1 MRSIKTLLEKK
12 GDQVWSVGPEQTVF
26 DALTMMGEKQIGA
39 LMVMEDDKLLGILS
53 ERDYARKVVL
63 KNRTSRDTLVKDIMT
78 PKVICARPSQQV
90 EECMAVMMNGKFR
103 HMPVVE
109 DDKVVG
115 IISLGDLVKV
125 VIAEQQFTIDQLES
139 YITGHA

>member
-12 GDQVWSVGPEQTVF
+12 GGQIWSIAPEKTVF
-26 DALTMMGEKQIGA
+26 DALTLMGEKQIGA
-39 LMVMEDDKLLGILS
+39 LVVMEGDKLVGILS

-63 KNRTSRDTLVKDIMT
+63 KNRTSRETLVKDIMT
-78 PKVICARPSQQV
+78 TRVICARPTQQV

-109 DDKVVG
+109 DDNVVG
-115 IISLGDLVKV
+115 VVALGDLVKV
-125 VIAEQQFTIDQLES
+125 VIAEQAFTIEQLES
-139 YITGHA
+139 YITGQS

>member
-12 GDQVWSVGPEQTVF
+12 GGHVWSIAPDKSVF
-26 DALTMMGEKQIGA
+26 DALTLMGEKQIGA
-39 LMVMEDDKLLGILS
+39 LVVMEGEKLAGILS

-63 KNRTSRDTLVKDIMT
+63 KNRTSRETLVKDIMT
-78 PKVICARPSQQV
+78 TRVICARPTQQV

-109 DDKVVG
+109 DDKVIGVVA
-115 IISLGDLVKV
+115 LGDLVKV
-125 VIAEQQFTIDQLES
+125 VIAEQAFTIEQLES
-139 YITGHA
+139 YITGQS